1 MYLGGYE
8 LSEHAAVAYDLA
20 SLKLRCS
27 GKGGT
32 EKAKLNFDPSL
43 YREYLQLMAYMD
55 LEELLMSIRRQS
67 AGFSRGSSAYRGVT
81 QHPTGRWEARVG
93 TPGGGH
99 EYLGLFDTEH
109 AAAAAFDAAVVRL
122 RGKKKKAATNFR

>member
-1 MYLGGYE
+1 
-8 LSEHAAVAYDLA
+8 
-20 SLKLRCS
+20 
-27 GKGGT
+27 
-32 EKAKLNFDPSL
+32 
-43 YREYLQLMAYMD
+43 
-55 LEELLMSIRRQS
+55 
-67 AGFSRGSSAYRGVT
+67 
-81 QHPTGRWEARVG
+81 VG

>member
-81 QHPTGRWEARVG
+81 QVRAC
-93 TPGGGH
+93 
-99 EYLGLFDTEH
+99 
-109 AAAAAFDAAVVRL
+109 AAVFARAGTRTHTAPL
-122 RGKKKKAATNFR
+122 IFFLEE